1 MRKTCPSRARNRLRP
16 CLDPAFI
23 TIPTPA
29 TLTHVQT
36 AIPSLP
42 LLDPHHTTPPP
53 TPHNSST
60 QTTQPRTSI
69 VRTQRARS
77 AGIATSGLAPACDS
91 PALCV
96 FGLAVAGA
104 AGDGKAVVGGK
115 AKVAQGSTGAGLEE
129 DGSPPELVCST
140 GAGVEEDESPATPQD
155 SVDTGREGSG
165 SPSTLE
171 SATDVSGSPPLLAS
185 SAPSTA
191 MGCNGGDTLTGEG
204 AREVDCPAGQAGV
217 VVPVVAGVIVIADE
231 VAAGA
236 ESASTAPSTIADKAR
251 GVTVSITVATGPGQ
265 CSCSP
270 NR

>member
-115 AKVAQGSTGAGLEE
+115 AKVAQG
-129 DGSPPELVCST
+129 ST